1 MTIPIRRPSSKPLNT
16 GRSFRNG
23 SVVPRTADHSAITFS
38 VGTILSITIPGLDF
52 SRRKMSI
59 TDGLKQI
66 IKERQAVL
74 NDAFAKHPERFKGKI
89 PKPMALPGAAWI
101 NKPSPENSDPG
112 IH

>member
-1 MTIPIRRPSSKPLNT
+1 M
-16 GRSFRNG
+16 F
-23 SVVPRTADHSAITFS
+23 
-38 VGTILSITIPGLDF
+38 
-52 SRRKMSI
+52 I